1 MKTLKAI
8 AIDDEPLALRVIESH
23 SLKIPFVNLIYSTTK
38 VLDALAYLQ
47 SNPVDLIFL
56 DVQMPD
62 LTGLQFIELLEG
74 KAKII
79 LTTAYEQYA
88 INGYKYDVVD
98 YLLKPVSLER
108 LIRAVQKALNQII
121 AENYFKSSIKDAEP
135 IQENEVSIDCI
146 FIKTE
151 YKLQKI
157 FYDDILYLEGGKDYV
172 TIFTKIGKF
181 LSLAGLTKIQQNLPY
196 PRFMRVHKSFVVALN
211 KIDSVERQRIF
222 MGKEIISIGDMY
234 KDEFAKNIKGI

>member
-1 MKTLKAI
+1 MKTLRAI
-8 AIDDEPLALRVIESH
+8 VIDDEPLALRVIESH
-23 SLKIPFVNLIYSTTK
+23 SKKIPFINLIYSTTK
-38 VLDALAYLQ
+38 VLEALAYLQ

-62 LTGLQFIELLEG
+62 LTGLQFMELLRG
-74 KAKII
+74 KSKII
-79 LTTAYEQYA
+79 LTTAYKEYA
-88 INGYKYDVVD
+88 INGFEYDIVD
-98 YLLKPVSLER
+98 YLLKPVSFER
-108 LIRAVQKALNQII
+108 LIKAVQKALNQLT
-121 AENYFKSSIKDAEP
+121 AETYFKSAIKDAEP
-135 IQENEVSIDCI
+135 NHESEVSIDCI

-172 TIFTKIGKF
+172 TIFTKNGKF

-211 KIDSVERQRIF
+211 KIDSIERQRIF
-222 MGKEIISIGDMY
+222 MGKEIIAIGDMY